1 MNGNDWEDILNAY
14 LEGKGLRA
22 DAEDLRFRLHL
33 SAEEREQIE
42 RALRVADQI
51 DAALK
56 PIQPPAEFGA
66 RVTTALRGCPAP
78 ASLPQSWQASGSGF
92 ISDRP
97 ARSDQDDLVDA
108 AIEGLASTAELQD
121 FSDDDA
127 RQAVEHLASTE
138 LLMTQ
143 IPSPPAG
150 LETRLRDR
158 LRAHMSAQ
166 SDPIDERT
174 LHRLLNVRPQRRTPP
189 MIMPDVLAAEE
200 KPEDDDDK

>member
-22 DAEDLRFRLHL
+22 DAEDLRLRLHL
-33 SAEEREQIE
+33 SGEEREQIE

-56 PIQPPAEFGA
+56 PIQPPAGIEARLSAGLGA
-66 RVTTALRGCPAP
+66 CAAP
-78 ASLPQSWQASGSGF
+78 ASLPAAWQASGSDFVRGT
-92 ISDRP
+92 S
-97 ARSDQDDLVDA
+97 ARSDEDDLLDA
-108 AIEGLASTAELQD
+108 AIEGLTTTAGLQGA
-121 FSDDDA
+121 SDDAA
-127 RQAVEHLASTE
+127 RQAIEDVASAE
-138 LLMTQ
+138 SLMTQ
-143 IPSPPAG
+143 IPPPPAG

-189 MIMPDVLAAEE
+189 VILPDVLAAEE
-200 KPEDDDDK
+200 KPEENDEK